1 MRQIEILEYNT
12 SDFLECYV
20 ATNTPV
26 VLKTAI
32 DDWKAMSSW
41 NIEYLAYTVGD
52 FPLNLRKS
60 TSCYYPDLSG
70 FVKTTSRKSCLTEL
84 YELLKDG
91 EFKYFMGGDL
101 PNLFCGVAMHPG
113 LVALR
118 SDVTLLD
125 FVQQEYIDIC
135 GLWVS
140 SNDVSSWLH
149 CDKNGGHN
157 FNAQITGSKH
167 AILVPPTDTKHC
179 YMFSRFANVSSTF
192 SRANIREPDY
202 DRYPRLRYVS
212 CYETVINAGEALYIP
227 PHWLHSFKHIGDTNI
242 NFNFWWHDHRE
253 NREHTTKS
261 LTTDSR

>member
-20 ATNTPV
+20 AMNTPV

-70 FVKTTSRKSCLTEL
+70 FGKTTSRKSCLTEL

-118 SDVTLLD
+118 SD
-125 FVQQEYIDIC
+125 
-135 GLWVS
+135 
-140 SNDVSSWLH
+140 
-149 CDKNGGHN
+149 
-157 FNAQITGSKH
+157 NAQITGSKH

-212 CYETVINAGEALYIP
+212 CYETVINAGEALYIL